1 MAKTRIKTGFLMN
14 FTFHDLKAKGIS
26 DFEGSLENKREAAGQ
41 TTTKQT
47 ADYDRKIHIVATVES
62 KN

>member
-1 MAKTRIKTGFLMN
+1 MD

-26 DFEGSLENKREAAGQ
+26 DFEGSLENKREAAGH

-47 ADYDRKIHIVATVES
+47 ADYDRKIRVVPTVES
-62 KN
+62 RK

>member
-1 MAKTRIKTGFLMN
+1 MAKARITTGFLMD

-26 DFEGSLENKREAAGQ
+26 DFEGSLENKREAAGH

-47 ADYDRKIHIVATVES
+47 ADYDRKIRVVPTVES
-62 KN
+62 RK